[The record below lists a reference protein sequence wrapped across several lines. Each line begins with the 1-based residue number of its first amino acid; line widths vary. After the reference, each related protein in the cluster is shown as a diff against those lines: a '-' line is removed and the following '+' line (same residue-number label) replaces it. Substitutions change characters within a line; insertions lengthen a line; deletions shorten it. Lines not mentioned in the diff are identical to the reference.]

1 MIHIEPIF
9 PTYLYLE
16 EEIDNFNLVQE
27 EISGVVDATDFKFLE
42 DWSTHWVSNSFE
54 ESIIDKLP
62 LLKEEVTKNL
72 ANYCKHMGFDDA
84 VTENFPSQRL
94 LMEYESSWIAK
105 FEKNNYAHIHSHRY
119 SDISGAYYF
128 KTPEG
133 GGDIFF
139 HTPIAYQEA
148 SRWWMHEREPLQ
160 PKEGMLILFPGWLRH
175 GVVTNTSDESRMSIS
190 FNVKLSKLNK
200 M

>member
-9 PTYLYLE
+9 PTYLYFE
-16 EEIDNFNLVQE
+16 EGIDNFNLVQQ
-27 EISGVVDATDFKFLE
+27 EISGVVDSTDFKFL
-42 DWSTHWVSNSFE
+42 DWSTHWISNSFE
-54 ESIIDKLP
+54 ENIIHELP
-62 LLKEEVTKNL
+62 LLKEEVSKHLN
-72 ANYCKHMGFDDA
+72 NYCQHMGFNDA
-84 VTENFPSQRL
+84 EV
-94 LMEYESSWIAK
+94 EYESSWIAR

-139 HTPIAYQEA
+139 HTPNGYQEA
-148 SRWWMHEREPLQ
+148 SRWWMHERETVQ
-160 PKEGMLILFPGWLRH
+160 PREGMLILFPGWLRH
-175 GVVTNTSDESRMSIS
+175 GVVTNTTDESRMSIS
-190 FNVKLSKLNK
+190 FNVRLNKLNK